1 MSYKTK
7 AKHRSGTI
15 SPDKL
20 FVGALTLTT
29 LLTGGIMSSMH
40 IHADDG
46 NNAVVDDTTI
56 IVPTTC
62 SMSGTINEGN
72 EHTATILPG
81 SYKDIYRKD

>member
-1 MSYKTK
+1 MAKSKSK
-7 AKHRSGTI
+7 AGTI

-46 NNAVVDDTTI
+46 NNAVADDTTI

-62 SMSGTINEGN
+62 SMSGTINEGE

>member
-1 MSYKTK
+1 MSKK
-7 AKHRSGTI
+7 KSNLCASI

-29 LLTGGIMSSMH
+29 LVTSGIMSSMH
-40 IHADDG
+40 ANADDG
-46 NNAVVDDTTI
+46 NNAVVDNTTI

-62 SMSGTINEGN
+62 SMSGTINEGD

>member
-29 LLTGGIMSSMH
+29 LVTSGIMSSMH
-40 IHADDG
+40 VNADDG
-46 NNAVVDDTTI
+46 NTAVVDDTTI

-62 SMSGTINEGN
+62 SMSGTINE
-72 EHTATILPG
+72 
-81 SYKDIYRKD
+81 